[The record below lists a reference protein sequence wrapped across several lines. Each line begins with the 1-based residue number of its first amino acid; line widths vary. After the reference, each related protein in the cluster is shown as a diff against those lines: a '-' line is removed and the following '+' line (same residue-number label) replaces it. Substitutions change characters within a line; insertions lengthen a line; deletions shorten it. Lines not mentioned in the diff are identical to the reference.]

1 VHTFKGDGGK
11 TTRPI
16 SSPPSAA
23 ANRTDLK
30 AEIEAIHY
38 SSAWCH
44 LGNISY
50 RLGQKYNR
58 EQAEAAVKDF
68 QPWND
73 VIGDFHE
80 HLVKRNELDAAKL
93 DIKMGPMLELDAA
106 KETFIGETA
115 TPEALALLTRDEV
128 PQAV

>member
-1 VHTFKGDGGK
+1 M
-11 TTRPI
+11 
-16 SSPPSAA
+16 
-23 ANRTDLK
+23 K

-44 LGNISY
+44 LGNLSY

-73 VIGDFHE
+73 VIADFHE
-80 HLVKRNELDAAKL
+80 HLQHNELDAAKL
-93 DIKMGPMLELDAA
+93 DIKLGPMLELDAV
-106 KETFIGETA
+106 KETFIGDTA
-115 TPEALALLTRDEV
+115 TPEALALLKREYRAGYEV
-128 PQAV
+128 PQAI